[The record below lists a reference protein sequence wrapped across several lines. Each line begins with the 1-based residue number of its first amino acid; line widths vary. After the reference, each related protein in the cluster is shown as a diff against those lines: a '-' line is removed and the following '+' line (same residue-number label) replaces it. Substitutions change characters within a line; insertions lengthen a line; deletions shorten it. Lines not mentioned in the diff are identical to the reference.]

1 MSRARANWTPQE
13 LRTLLTVAA
22 AHLVSHLHILVLPP
36 LFPLL
41 RARLDVSFVE
51 LGVAL
56 VVFNVVSAL
65 TQAPM
70 GFLTDR
76 LGPRRVLAAGLALG
90 GASYV
95 ALGLACTYPMLL
107 VASAALGLAN
117 SVYHPS
123 DYAILGGA
131 IAEERV
137 GRAFSIHTFAGYLG
151 GAIAPPLML
160 GVAALGG
167 LPAALVV
174 AGGIG
179 LGTAVPLLRSARRG
193 QALQPLGPRPAE
205 AARLPLLAVLTP
217 AVLGMTC
224 FFTMLNLATSG
235 VQNFA
240 VAALNAGF
248 GTSLG
253 VANTALT
260 AWLALSAAGVLLG
273 GLIADR
279 TARHGQVAALGFGG
293 CAALVLL
300 VGLVP
305 LPAVLLVAVLGL
317 AGLLSGLIM
326 PSRDMLVRRASP
338 PGALGRTFGI
348 VTTGFNIGGATGP
361 LIYAA
366 LLDGGQ
372 PQVVFLVSVAFMVV
386 TILYALATEHWPRR
400 RRAVLAAAE

>member
-1 MSRARANWTPQE
+1 
-13 LRTLLTVAA
+13 
-22 AHLVSHLHILVLPP
+22 
-36 LFPLL
+36 
-41 RARLDVSFVE
+41 
-51 LGVAL
+51 
-56 VVFNVVSAL
+56 VVSAL
-65 TQAPM
+65 TQAPV

-90 GASYV
+90 GLSYV
-95 ALGLACTYPMLL
+95 ALGMACTYPMLL
-107 VASAALGLAN
+107 AASAALGLAN

-179 LGTAVPLLRSARRG
+179 LATAVPLLVSALR
-193 QALQPLGPRPAE
+193 QDALAPLGPRPAE
-205 AARLPLLAVLTP
+205 SARLPLLAVLTP
-217 AVLGMTC
+217 AVLGMTF

-279 TARHGQVAALGFGG
+279 TDRHGQVAALGFGC

-361 LIYAA
+361 LVYAA
-366 LLDGGQ
+366 LLDQGQ
-372 PQVVFLVSVAFMVV
+372 PRAVFLVSVGFMLA
-386 TILYALATEHWPRR
+386 TILYALATEHRPRR
-400 RRAVLAAAE
+400 AALAAAE

>member
-1 MSRARANWTPQE
+1 MSRTRADWTPQE

-41 RARLDVSFVE
+41 RARMDVSFVE

-56 VVFNVVSAL
+56 TVFNVVSAL
-65 TQAPM
+65 TQAPV

-107 VASAALGLAN
+107 VTAAALGLAN

-131 IAEERV
+131 IAEKRV

-174 AGGIG
+174 AGGVG
-179 LGTAVPLLRSARRG
+179 LVTAVPLLASALRDT
-193 QALQPLGPRPAE
+193 ALQPLAPRPAE
-205 AARLPLLAVLTP
+205 TAKLPLLAVLTP
-217 AVLGMTC
+217 AVLGMTF

-240 VAALNAGF
+240 VTALNAAF

-273 GLIADR
+273 GIIADR
-279 TARHGQVAALGFGG
+279 TARHGEVAAIGFGM
-293 CAALVLL
+293 CAVLVLL

-366 LLDGGQ
+366 LLDRGQ
-372 PQVVFLVSVAFMVV
+372 PQAVFLVSVGFMVV
-386 TILYALATEHWPRR
+386 TIGYALATEHWPGR

>member
-1 MSRARANWTPQE
+1 MSRARADWTKPE

-41 RARLDVSFVE
+41 RARMDVSFVE

-56 VVFNVVSAL
+56 TVFNVVSAL
-65 TQAPM
+65 TQAPI
-70 GFLTDR
+70 GFLADR

-90 GASYV
+90 GLSYV

-107 VASAALGLAN
+107 ATAAALGLAN

-167 LPAALVV
+167 VPAALVV

-179 LGTAVPLLRSARRG
+179 LATAAPLLVSALRDE
-193 QALQPLGPRPAE
+193 APAPLAPRPAE
-205 AARLPLLAVLTP
+205 AGRLPLLAVLTP
-217 AVLGMTC
+217 AVLGMTF
-224 FFTMLNLATSG
+224 FFTVLNLATSG

-240 VAALNAGF
+240 VTALNAAF

-253 VANTALT
+253 LANTALT
-260 AWLALSAAGVLLG
+260 AWLVLSAAGVLLG
-273 GLIADR
+273 GSIADR
-279 TARHGQVAALGFGG
+279 TARHGQVAALGFGL

-305 LPAVLLVAVLGL
+305 LPGLLLVAVLGL

-361 LIYAA
+361 LIYAS
-366 LLDGGQ
+366 LLDQGE
-372 PQVVFLVSVAFMVV
+372 PRAVFYVSVGFMVV
-386 TILYALATEHWPRR
+386 TIAYALVTEYWPRR
-400 RRAVLAAAE
+400 RAALAPAE

>member
-1 MSRARANWTPQE
+1 MSRARADWTKPE

-41 RARLDVSFVE
+41 RARMDVSFVE

-56 VVFNVVSAL
+56 TVFNVVSAL
-65 TQAPM
+65 TQAPV

-90 GASYV
+90 GVSYV
-95 ALGLACTYPMLL
+95 ALGLACNYPMLL
-107 VASAALGLAN
+107 ATAAALGLAN

-179 LGTAVPLLRSARRG
+179 LATAAPLLVSAMRE
-193 QALQPLGPRPAE
+193 QALAPLAPRPAE
-205 AARLPLLAVLTP
+205 SRLPLLAVLTP
-217 AVLGMTC
+217 AVLGMTF

-240 VAALNAGF
+240 VTALNAGF

-273 GLIADR
+273 GVIADR
-279 TARHGQVAALGFGG
+279 TARHGEVAAIGFGL

-305 LPAVLLVAVLGL
+305 LPGLLLVAVLGL

-366 LLDGGQ
+366 LLDQGE
-372 PQVVFLVSVAFMVV
+372 PRAVFLVSVGFMVV
-386 TILYALATEHWPRR
+386 TIGYALATEYWPGRR
-400 RRAVLAAAE
+400 RTTLAAAE